1 MPAAD
6 ERVKILLDIVVK
18 NQQELEK
25 VKAEFTAL
33 KNTVSKLTSASDQT
47 AKALR
52 SISRNLTVVRRHT
65 SAVHSA
71 FRGLVWNIVR
81 AEIVIRG
88 FQRIV
93 QGLIAIFR
101 GTIESVEEFK
111 QAIIGLAAVQTTLA
125 SAIIPKEDIGKY
137 YQYAKEQAGEFYK
150 QLLAISAQTP
160 VTTQQLFRLV
170 TILEAFG
177 QEVNLS
183 NQQAREGLLALANA
197 IFVATQGQRIEVQL
211 LQETRALLG
220 QSNEQ
225 HAVLL
230 QLLKAINPKIEEQL
244 KLWREQGQL
253 LPHLA
258 ELLYPFTFAASDLRK
273 TWTGV
278 TQALK
283 SAFEILKKEAF
294 EDWFNKVTDA
304 AVRFQQAIYDIST
317 GQLGPLG
324 EGIKNLFTSFT
335 HGLEI
340 IGAALPEIIKKAET
354 WKKLLTLIVKVW
366 EVIAKTIAYTTG
378 LIKTLVRAAQ
388 FAIDSLKTVVD
399 WFMNWYEGGFK
410 GLKQQLDQVKEGYI
424 SDVDKIWEPI
434 YNKMD
439 EVTKKNEKET
449 GKFIDTKTFVQA
461 ERATLNILSNVK
473 KIRSYTLESINAE
486 LVASKERIRQLE
498 QIQKKIIEGASRLG
512 TTYDPRKALGSNW
525 LEKFDPTNPKTWE
538 AIFGFY
544 AKQGDKLAQNILTQF
559 KRTEAYIKKEKEH
572 YQELLQIKELI
583 LNKERINNRLIIE
596 RDKYEREKLTI
607 QKQIL
612 DTRIRLATVEDEA
625 TKKILQERLKYLR
638 QELNLVDEV
647 KKKEEENA
655 EIQKRLRQDE
665 IFNRLEKLRKQ
676 IVSPTRKSPLEAWLF
691 PENEKINQYRAQLAQ
706 LQRQALKEGLD
717 VSEQVAEIE
726 SVLKQMET
734 PWFQF
739 SQNIS
744 NIMENTFQRMEDLVT
759 NWIADL
765 SFDLDGLVKIFRR
778 AAAEI
783 VVEWLKMLIKMRVQS
798 SGTSALGGLLG
809 AIPFIGK
816 FFASGSAAASG
827 PVELLSV
834 SDLALVPPYHKGGVV
849 GTIPDTFRVVPAT
862 LFEKAPRL
870 HSGLLPNEFPA
881 ILERGEV
888 VLPKNT
894 PVGWQ
899 QNIFVIY
906 AIDSQSFED
915 AVRRNPGAIVNVVM
929 DNIKN
934 NNELAYEIRGV
945 L

>member
-33 KNTVSKLTSASDQT
+33 KNTVSKLTTASDQT
-47 AKALR
+47 AKALQN
-52 SISRNLTVVRRHT
+52 ISRNLTVVRRHT

-93 QGLIAIFR
+93 QGLIAVFK

-125 SAIIPKEDIGKY
+125 SAIVPKEDIGKY

-177 QEVNLS
+177 QEVDLT

-197 IFVATQGQRIEVQL
+197 IFVATQGQRLEVQL

-230 QLLKAINPKIEEQL
+230 QLLKAINPEVEEQL

-278 TQALK
+278 TQAIK

-304 AVRFQQAIYDIST
+304 AVRFQQAIYNIST

-335 HGLEI
+335 QGLEI
-340 IGAALPEIIKKAET
+340 IGAAFPEFIKKAET
-354 WKKLLTLIVKVW
+354 WKKILSVIGEIWKAIAATVAYLIGLIRTLIRTTEYLFEDFKALVKWV
-366 EVIAKTIAYTTG
+366 A
-378 LIKTLVRAAQ
+378 
-388 FAIDSLKTVVD
+388 S
-399 WFMNWYEGGFK
+399 GFK
-410 GLKQQLDQVKEGYI
+410 GGIDRIKADFQQARQDFESSLER
-424 SDVDKIWEPI
+424 IWEPI
-434 YNKMD
+434 YDKMD
-439 EVTKKNEKET
+439 ETEKKKEK
-449 GKFIDTKTFVQA
+449 GVRNVIDLMPFVQA
-461 ERATLNILSNVK
+461 ERATLNILSNAK
-473 KIRSYTLESINAE
+473 KIKSYTLDSINAE
-486 LVASKERIRQLE
+486 LEVSRERIRQFE
-498 QIQKKIIEGASRLG
+498 QIQNKLIEGASRLG
-512 TTYDPRKALGSNW
+512 AVYDPRKALGANW
-525 LEKFDPTNPKTWE
+525 LWKFDPASSKTWE
-538 AIFGFY
+538 AVFEFY
-544 AKQGDKLAQNILTQF
+544 AKQGDKTAQKILTQF
-559 KRTEAYIKKEKEH
+559 KRTETYLNKEKEH
-572 YQELLQIKELI
+572 YQRLLYIKEL
-583 LNKERINNRLIIE
+583 LLDKERINNQLIIE

-612 DTRIRLATVEDEA
+612 DTRLRLATVEDEA
-625 TKKILQERLKYLR
+625 TKKVLQERLKYLR
-638 QELNLVDEV
+638 QELHLVDEI

-655 EIQKRLRQDE
+655 RIQKQLRQDE
-665 IFNRLEKLRKQ
+665 ILNRLERLRKQ
-676 IVSPTRKSPLEAWLF
+676 IVSPTKKSPLEAWLF

-717 VSEQVAEIE
+717 VSEQVAEMEAI
-726 SVLKQMET
+726 LDKMET

-744 NIMENTFQRMEDLVT
+744 NIMEGTFQRMEDLVT

-798 SGTSALGGLLG
+798 SGSNLLGGLLG
-809 AIPFIGK
+809 AIPFIGG
-816 FFASGSAAASG
+816 FFKGGGASG
-827 PVELLSV
+827 PVEILTV
-834 SDLALVPPYHKGGVV
+834 NDLALVPPYHKGGVV
-849 GTIPDTFRVVPAT
+849 GNLPDTFRLVPASI
-862 LFEKAPRL
+862 FERAPRL

-888 VLPKNT
+888 VIPKNT
-894 PVGWQ
+894 PIGGQ
-899 QNIFVIY
+899 QNVFIIY
-906 AIDSQSFED
+906 AIDSQSFEEV
-915 AVRRNPGAIVNVVM
+915 VRRNPGAIVNVVM

-934 NNELAYEIRGV
+934 NNELAYEIRGA